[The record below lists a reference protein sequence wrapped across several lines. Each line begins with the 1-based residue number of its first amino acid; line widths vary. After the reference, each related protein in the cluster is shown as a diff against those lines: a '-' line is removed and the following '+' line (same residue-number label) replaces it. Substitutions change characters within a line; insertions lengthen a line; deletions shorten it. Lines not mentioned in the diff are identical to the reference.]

1 MVTFEIGPFYAH
13 ITEMQCEKCQA
24 IYSSEE
30 LYKIAPKVSKFGY
43 DVLVFIGKAIFLDC
57 LSEKD
62 IQNKLRKKNIP
73 ISIREIGYLGK
84 KFIIYLALAHKE
96 SKENINQL
104 MALNGGYILHLDA
117 TCETDSPQLM
127 SALDSISNIVIDNM
141 KLASENS
148 DQIIPFLKQI
158 KKDYGSP
165 IATVHDMGR
174 GILKAVKT
182 VFPSVND
189 YICHYHFLRDIGKDL
204 LSSEYTHL
212 MKALRKNSVRP
223 KLRKRLKILTEEI
236 DKDTNLKKSLDLY
249 IQQKMEGSVSNDIST
264 SVSVYF
270 WIHWILNSKKE
281 LSGYG
286 FPFDRYHYV
295 FYQRLMSVK
304 EAIETL
310 PVKLQKDSNV
320 LQLNTILVSILND
333 QDLKEQVTI
342 LTEKIKIFDQLR
354 EAMQIALPNG
364 KNGLN
369 DDGKNVDV
377 KTIKEKVTAFR
388 NSKEVEEAANKN
400 NDYKKMLKQIDKYW
414 EKLFADPLTVFNS
427 KGKKII
433 IQPQRTNNILERLF
447 RSIKRGFRKKS
458 GNKSLN
464 RTFKSLISN
473 TPLIENLK
481 ISEYMKILLGGHNS
495 LEDRFADI
503 NVKDVRK
510 ELKKINNVEE
520 ISSKKIKKI
529 LLSPNLP
536 LKIAKATK
544 KSWANKKKSN

>member
-13 ITEMQCEKCQA
+13 ITEMQCEKCQN
-24 IYSSEE
+24 IYLPEE
-30 LYKIAPKVSKFGY
+30 IHKIAPKGSKYGY
-43 DVLVFIGKAIFLDC
+43 DVIVFVGKALFLDC
-57 LSEKD
+57 LCEKV
-62 IQNKLRKKNIP
+62 IQNILRKSNIS

-96 SKENINQL
+96 SKENINKL

-117 TCETDSPQLM
+117 TCEADSPQLM
-127 SALDSISNIVIDNM
+127 SALDSISNIVIENVR
-141 KLASENS
+141 LASENS

-165 IATVHDMGR
+165 IATVHDMGG
-174 GILKAVKT
+174 GIIKAVKI
-182 VFPSVND
+182 VFPYVTD
-189 YICHYHFLRDIGKDL
+189 YICHYHFLRDIGRDL
-204 LSSEYTHL
+204 LTSEYTYL
-212 MKALRKNSVRP
+212 MKSLRKDSVRP
-223 KLRKRLKILTEEI
+223 KLRKRLKILTEDIEN
-236 DKDTNLKKSLDLY
+236 DTNLKKNFDLY
-249 IQQKMEGSVSNDIST
+249 IQQQKEGSINNNIST

-270 WIHWILNSKKE
+270 WIHWILNSQKE

-295 FYQRLMSVK
+295 FYRRLVTVK

-320 LQLNTILVSILND
+320 IQLSNILVSIVSD
-333 QDLKEQVTI
+333 QDLKKQVTI
-342 LTEKIKIFDQLR
+342 LTEKIEIFDQLR

-369 DDGKNVDV
+369 DDGKEEDV

-388 NSKEVEEAANKN
+388 NSAEVEEAAKKN
-400 NDYKKMLKQIDKYW
+400 IDYTKMLKQIDKYW
-414 EKLFADPLTVFNS
+414 DKLFADPITVFNS
-427 KGKKII
+427 KGEKII

-464 RTFKSLISN
+464 RTFKSLIAN
-473 TPLIENLK
+473 TPLVENLK
-481 ISEYMKILLGGHNS
+481 NSEYMKVLLDKHNS
-495 LEDRFADI
+495 LEDLFADI

-510 ELKKINNVEE
+510 ELEKINNMDEKA
-520 ISSKKIKKI
+520 SMKINKI
-529 LLSPNLP
+529 LSDSNLP

-544 KSWANKKKSN
+544 KEAGY